1 MVSETESLI
10 AYTFLKNKIIDPGFC
25 TLCGACEIACPL
37 GALHLKTEKVE
48 RLTDCSKGLDLCPI
62 CYEICPHSEALLL
75 RSLSF
80 VADAPVKNEAVGYYR
95 KIVLAQAGDS
105 QLRSQSRG
113 GAVVTS
119 LLKYGME
126 SGFFDSAIVT
136 QAESQNPSK
145 PVPKVAIVPDDILSA
160 IGSKFFPSSVATA
173 YGSAVYGYGQKN
185 IAFVGVPCH
194 VLAVR
199 KLEAWQHKISSN
211 LKIIFGLFCFGTFS
225 LNSMLTYITK
235 RYSILP
241 SDILRL
247 RLSSKFVIQTRDGE
261 TEIPL
266 PEIDDH
272 ILPSCRVCTDFTA
285 ELADISIGSGYPL
298 EGWSTVIIRT
308 KTGEDFFYEAVEK
321 GIVNTW
327 VIEEEPK
334 VFERLMVAA
343 MEKRTNALKKA
354 KEMER
359 TSGLHPVLLLRE
371 SSVLSN
377 SRIDEIMTRSVKT
390 VSQDISVSQFL
401 ALVPKFRH
409 IAYPLVNK
417 KNVPI
422 GWVTLEEA
430 AKVGKH
436 LRAKT
441 SVNKIAIRKLVT
453 VYADE
458 TALVAFKKMSSHNI
472 GRVLVIDRTNPETI
486 LGIVTKMDLMHTLTK
501 QF

>member
-1 MVSETESLI
+1 M
-10 AYTFLKNKIIDPGFC
+10 
-25 TLCGACEIACPL
+25 
-37 GALHLKTEKVE
+37 
-48 RLTDCSKGLDLCPI
+48 
-62 CYEICPHSEALLL
+62 
-75 RSLSF
+75 
-80 VADAPVKNEAVGYYR
+80 
-95 KIVLAQAGDS
+95 
-105 QLRSQSRG
+105 
-113 GAVVTS
+113 
-119 LLKYGME
+119 
-126 SGFFDSAIVT
+126 
-136 QAESQNPSK
+136 
-145 PVPKVAIVPDDILSA
+145 
-160 IGSKFFPSSVATA
+160 
-173 YGSAVYGYGQKN
+173 
-185 IAFVGVPCH
+185 
-194 VLAVR
+194 
-199 KLEAWQHKISSN
+199 
-211 LKIIFGLFCFGTFS
+211 
-225 LNSMLTYITK
+225 
-235 RYSILP
+235 
-241 SDILRL
+241 

-430 AKVGKH
+430 AKVEKH
-436 LRAKT
+436 LRVKT